1 MPIRMNKPSESSF
14 GINIDD
20 TFDPTEDHTV
30 ELVDMDE
37 FNGVSKLDGKP
48 YVSIVWKFRVF
59 DADGV
64 AFTNLIDGGPYESWQ
79 FSSLSLAEKSTGR
92 AWAAA
97 LVGHPLTDAEC
108 DALADRFDEA
118 LVGKRA
124 LASWKVEEDAK
135 GKKLKIALL
144 RPERKKAAAAPKATP
159 PKLDRAEVLR
169 MNNGQ
174 PPAGSY
180 MTTAQMDGGPDD
192 ALPPRSKEAELAAR
206 RAELEAQIAALSD
219 EPFSE

>member
-1 MPIRMNKPSESSF
+1 MPIRMNKPGESSF

-48 YVSIVWKFRVF
+48 YVSIVWKFRIF

-144 RPERKKAAAAPKATP
+144 RPERKKAAPKAETVAAPPAPTP
-159 PKLDRAEVLR
+159 ITNGPARESAAQRRARL
-169 MNNGQ
+169 
-174 PPAGSY
+174 
-180 MTTAQMDGGPDD
+180 
-192 ALPPRSKEAELAAR
+192 EAELAAV
-206 RAELEAQIAALSD
+206 AD
-219 EPFSE
+219 EDADGNEVPF